1 MLRISL
7 GIERRIQEDRES
19 NEEELNTEG
28 KNDELEE
35 ENVKG
40 KKVLHSTTQNHIR
53 QTAYL

>member
-7 GIERRIQEDRES
+7 GIERRIQEYRKS
-19 NEEELNTEG
+19 SEEVLNTEG

-40 KKVLHSTTQNHIR
+40 KKIIVQ
-53 QTAYL
+53 YE